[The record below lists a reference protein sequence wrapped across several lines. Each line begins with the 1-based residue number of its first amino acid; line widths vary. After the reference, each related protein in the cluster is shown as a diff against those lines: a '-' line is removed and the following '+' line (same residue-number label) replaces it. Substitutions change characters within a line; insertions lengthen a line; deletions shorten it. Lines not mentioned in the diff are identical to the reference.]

1 MLLYKRPAQAHFLL
15 KAPTGQSKALPV
27 VIHKAGG
34 TVQVCV
40 AVPSNTVFLFQEF
53 LRRLGCRLT
62 VIQGSDPKPPT
73 GKAGT
78 APEDMIYL
86 FIRNRKCRG
95 LCLCTGW
102 CFRYFRFL
110 ILPVDFFNL
119 LRFGRKLKADLDC
132 FRLAIAQA

>member
-1 MLLYKRPAQAHFLL
+1 MLLHGRPAKAHFL
-15 KAPTGQSKALPV
+15 PEPSTGQPEALAV
-27 VIHKAGG
+27 VVHKAGCAIQIG
-34 TVQVCV
+34 MAV
-40 AVPSNTVFLFQEF
+40 AADAVFFLQEL
-53 LRRLGCRLT
+53 LRFLGCGMA
-62 VIQGSDPKPPT
+62 VIQGGNPKPPT

-78 APEDMIYL
+78 APEDMINL

-110 ILPVDFFNL
+110 ILPVDCFNL

-132 FRLAIAQA
+132 FRLTIAQA